1 MTLIERQIIRDP
13 LLSFDQLRLRF
24 VQGVAILGVIF
35 SLGEAGLAYFVGN
48 EVDPVNIVSAFL
60 FAVPLFF
67 TYQRF
72 AVLFISQAVIIG
84 MASTMIWE
92 DIPTLML
99 AIVGLSVVSS
109 ALFGERLVFYGV
121 VVVGFSRV
129 AFEAEAL
136 YSARAYDFLVGTL
149 LYSAGFLLLGSILRV
164 LRFRFQDFVI
174 SSRRASELLSASAV
188 IGQVIGQ
195 YLDLTPLLNRSVE
208 VIRDRLG
215 FYHVQVFLTDETN
228 DFARLAAATGDVG
241 RVLMAQN
248 KRLAVNSNTLI
259 GRALQAGE
267 ALVARETATREDYT
281 FLESLPNTRSELVV
295 PIVEGDRIIG
305 VLDVHSMRSG
315 AFNRTDV
322 QALEVMAN
330 QLATAIRNARLF
342 EQQETTIREN
352 KRLFLESETNLREI
366 ERLNRQLTK
375 QAWDEYLK
383 GRGVVSGVTLTRRD
397 FRPGAE
403 WSSLMTQAAQRRRV
417 MTVEDPARSRRV
429 IAVPVELR
437 GEVVGAIEIETS
449 DEAYATD
456 TVDML
461 QAISQRLAI
470 SLDNARLFEETQEAT
485 AQEQRISE
493 IVSGY
498 QTAESIDELLQ
509 ITLQGLTEALG
520 AERGAIRL
528 GSFTDASAPNGST
541 HTNGSKGDSA

>member
-1 MTLIERQIIRDP
+1 MTLIERQIVRDP
-13 LLSFDQLRLRF
+13 LLSFDELRLRF
-24 VQGVAILGVIF
+24 VQGISILGIAF
-35 SLGEAGLAYFVGN
+35 SLGEAALAYLSGGQ
-48 EVDPVNIVSAFL
+48 VDPLSIVFAL
-60 FAVPLFF
+60 LLAVPLFF
-67 TYQRF
+67 AFQRF
-72 AVLFISQAVIIG
+72 AILLVSQVVIIG
-84 MASTMIWE
+84 LASSIIWE
-92 DIPTLML
+92 DVPSLML
-99 AIVGLSVVSS
+99 ALVGLSMLSA

-121 VVVGFSRV
+121 LVLGSVRV
-129 AFEAEAL
+129 LVDAEAL
-136 YSARAYDFLVGTL
+136 YSSGQYDFFTGML
-149 LYSAGFLLLGSILRV
+149 LYSGGFILLALLSRILRS
-164 LRFRFQDFVI
+164 RFQEFI
-174 SSRRASELLSASAV
+174 GGSRRASELLSASSV

-228 DFARLAAATGDVG
+228 DFARLAAATGDIG

-248 KRLAVNSNTLI
+248 KRLAVNSNSLI

-267 ALVARETATREDYT
+267 ALIARETATREDYT

-295 PIVEGDRIIG
+295 PIVDGDRIIG
-305 VLDVHSMRSG
+305 ALDVHSMRSA
-315 AFNRTDV
+315 AFNRTDL
-322 QALEVMAN
+322 QALEVMAT

-342 EQQETTIREN
+342 EQQEATIREN

-383 GRGVVSGVTLTRRD
+383 GRGVVSGVTLTKRD
-397 FRPGAE
+397 FRPGAD

-461 QAISQRLAI
+461 QAVSQRLAI

-528 GSFTDASAPNGST
+528 GSFADVSPPNGGT
-541 HTNGSKGDSA
+541 HANGRKGDDA